1 MVLLLT
7 AVPLRAAYAENAPS
21 LKFKTMD
28 MQINPEYDTTD
39 VLIHFD
45 WVLTNTGQD
54 PYNGEIKFHAPKG
67 ATNQVHICEA
77 EGSNKHAY
85 CAPYKVESTADYDTY
100 IWKLRNP
107 IKPGESYPIYIEYY
121 YNPIKGGPD
130 KTINFLYHP
139 SYPVEQLNL
148 SVGQPLRSTNF
159 KLDPAPSDGQ
169 SAAEGITYYNY
180 KFKDLPAEKPVSLKI
195 AYTKTDNKP
204 SVTPR
209 SNTGSGSGTAGV
221 SANATVLVLGVA
233 LVGIF
238 GFFIFY
244 ALRTKPVA
252 PKKRYGPDPSA
263 AARRPV
269 QGRPVS
275 AGGGPGVGKASSSG
289 SKVSGGPK
297 PKVSGGA
304 GTTPN
309 SFKTAPVKS
318 GGSSPERKLARQ
330 QLLEGKISEET
341 YRQII
346 AELEEEGK

>member
-1 MVLLLT
+1 MAVLVMVLLLT
-7 AVPLRAAYAENAPS
+7 AVPLRAAYAENAPG

-28 MQINPEYDTTD
+28 MQINPEYDTND

-54 PYNGEIKFHAPKG
+54 SYSGDIKFHAPKG

-77 EGSNKHAY
+77 EGGNKHAY
-85 CAPYKVESTADYDTY
+85 CAPYRIESTADYDTY

-107 IKPGESYPIYIEYY
+107 IKPGDSYPIYIEYY

-130 KTINFLYHP
+130 KTIDFLYHP

-159 KLDPAPSDGQ
+159 KLDPAPTDGQ
-169 SAAEGITYYNY
+169 GGSAEGITYYNY
-180 KFKDLPAEKPVSLKI
+180 KFKDLPAEKPVNLKI
-195 AYTKTDNKP
+195 AYTKADNKP

-209 SNTGSGSGTAGV
+209 STTGSSSGTAGV
-221 SANATVLVLGVA
+221 SANATVLVLAAA

-244 ALRTKPVA
+244 AMRTKPVA
-252 PKKRYGPDPSA
+252 PKRRYGPDPRA
-263 AARRPV
+263 AAGRPV
-269 QGRPVS
+269 QANAKPSASPRP
-275 AGGGPGVGKASSSG
+275 
-289 SKVSGGPK
+289 
-297 PKVSGGA
+297 
-304 GTTPN
+304 
-309 SFKTAPVKS
+309 APVKS
-318 GGSSPERKLARQ
+318 GGSSPERKLAREK
-330 QLLEGKISEET
+330 LLEGKISEET

-346 AELEEEGK
+346 TELEEEGK